1 MDILSFLFS
10 FRGRVN
16 RRAYWAFYLFYS
28 AIGLGFFYVL
38 QQDLLK
44 AELTPGMNP
53 DEFARA
59 MGGMRFGWLNLVN
72 LVLLWPSIAV
82 GVKRLHDRNYSGWFF
97 LVLFVPLLQL
107 WPIVVMAF
115 LRGTEG
121 DNRFGPD
128 PLAGRPAESWKS
140 WAIFAGFLVILSL
153 QGSLAFNMVMY
164 MKDRM
169 PPMQAPQMPAPDGGL
184 RSNPV

>member
-16 RRAYWAFYLFYS
+16 RRAYWGFYLFYS

-82 GVKRLHDRNYSGWFF
+82 GVKRLHDRNYSGWFL
-97 LVLFVPLLQL
+97 LVLFVPLVQL
-107 WPIVVMAF
+107 WPIVVMLF

-128 PLAGRPAESWKS
+128 PLAGRPRESWKS
-140 WAIFAGFLVILSL
+140 WAILAGFLLVLGTQGKIAADVFVSL
-153 QGSLAFNMVMY
+153 R
-164 MKDRM
+164 DRM
-169 PPMQAPQMPAPDGGL
+169 PQIETQPGSAPGAHPA
-184 RSNPV
+184 